1 MIEML
6 RKRTIENSGL
16 TMTSLGHCIQLSN
29 YILEKHDAFISY
41 NTLRRFF
48 GVIANETKP
57 SALTLDILSRFNGY
71 KNYMHFSR
79 LFKYDNQWKL
89 QNDIYEIMNHSDN
102 RIFIEEIEKKI
113 NKTSDFVSI
122 LVQVV
127 RELLLEKRFDDV
139 IGILSI
145 EQLEISNISYD
156 EAINVANG
164 IGSLLRTKNIEEKT
178 LIKLLHVANYRSLV
192 FSVFVDYSHLNG
204 YYSRQ
209 VSLLKNII
217 IEKETEAFSQ
227 CIENLHLYLKLKPIK
242 NKSIP
247 IKNEFHPI
255 LKSRI
260 ISQELLKATKNTA
273 LILESFY
280 QEISASSLKIEHFY
294 ELIVT
299 AMITKNKY
307 AMSFI
312 ITRIDRLKGEIF
324 LYQLRHKQQYLLMKA
339 LYLSAT
345 GRKKS
350 YLKIIEDFNPNGVAE
365 SYKEFLNVFYLIA
378 QYNVAENFEKE
389 KLLVKY
395 SNLAEKLTY
404 PLFNDEYIR
413 NYNFTD

>member
-1 MIEML
+1 ML
-6 RKRTIENSGL
+6 RKRTIENTGL

-29 YILEKHDAFISY
+29 YILEKHDTFISY

-89 QNDIYEIMNHSDN
+89 QNDIYEIMNHSDT

-127 RELLLEKRFDDV
+127 RELLLEKRYDDV

-145 EQLEISNISYD
+145 KQLEISNISYD
-156 EAINVANG
+156 EAVNVANG

-178 LIKLLHVANYRSLV
+178 LIKLLNVANYRSLV
-192 FSVFVDYSHLNG
+192 FSVFVDYSNLNG
-204 YYSRQ
+204 YYSKQ
-209 VSLLKNII
+209 IKILKKMK
-217 IEKETEAFSQ
+217 IEEDTMVFSK
-227 CIENLHLYLKLKPIK
+227 CIENLYLYLNLKPIRHK
-242 NKSIP
+242 TFSV
-247 IKNEFHPI
+247 KNEFHPI

-260 ISQELLKATKNTA
+260 ISQELLNATKNTA

-280 QEISASSLKIEHFY
+280 QKISTSSLKIEHFY

-312 ITRIDRLKGEIF
+312 INRIDGLKGEIF

-345 GRKKS
+345 GSKKS
-350 YLKIIEDFNPNGVAE
+350 CKEIIEDFNPNGVAE
-365 SYKEFLNVFYLIA
+365 SYKEFLNVFYLIT
-378 QYNVAENFEKE
+378 QYNIAEDLEKE
-389 KLLVKY
+389 KLIAKY
-395 SNLAEKLTY
+395 SNLAEKLSY
-404 PLFNDEYIR
+404 PLFNEEYIR
-413 NYNFTD
+413 NYNFKD

>member
-6 RKRTIENSGL
+6 RKRTIENTGL

-29 YILEKHDAFISY
+29 YILEKHDTFISY

-48 GVIANETKP
+48 GVIANETRP

-89 QNDIYEIMNHSDN
+89 QNDIYEIMNHSDTI
-102 RIFIEEIEKKI
+102 IFIEEIEKKI

-127 RELLLEKRFDDV
+127 RELLLEKRYDDV

-145 EQLEISNISYD
+145 KQLEISNISYD
-156 EAINVANG
+156 EAVNVANG

-178 LIKLLHVANYRSLV
+178 LIKLLNVANYRSLV
-192 FSVFVDYSHLNG
+192 FSVFVDYSNLNG
-204 YYSRQ
+204 YYSKQ
-209 VSLLKNII
+209 IKILKKMK
-217 IEKETEAFSQ
+217 IEEDTMVFSK
-227 CIENLHLYLKLKPIK
+227 CIENLYLYLNLKPIRHK
-242 NKSIP
+242 TFSV
-247 IKNEFHPI
+247 KNEFHPI

-260 ISQELLKATKNTA
+260 ISQELLNATKNTA

-280 QEISASSLKIEHFY
+280 QKISTSSLKIEHFY

-312 ITRIDRLKGEIF
+312 INRIDGLKGEIF

-345 GRKKS
+345 GSKKS
-350 YLKIIEDFNPNGVAE
+350 CKEIIEDFNPNGVAE
-365 SYKEFLNVFYLIA
+365 SYKEFLNVFYLIT
-378 QYNVAENFEKE
+378 QYNIAEDLEKE
-389 KLLVKY
+389 KLIAKY
-395 SNLAEKLTY
+395 SNLAEKLSY
-404 PLFNDEYIR
+404 PLFNEEYIR
-413 NYNFTD
+413 NYNFKD

>member
-6 RKRTIENSGL
+6 RKRTIENTGL

-29 YILEKHDAFISY
+29 YILEKHDTFISY

-89 QNDIYEIMNHSDN
+89 QNDIYEIMNHSDT

-127 RELLLEKRFDDV
+127 RELLLEKRYDDV

-145 EQLEISNISYD
+145 KQLEISNISYD
-156 EAINVANG
+156 EAVNVANG

-178 LIKLLHVANYRSLV
+178 LIKLLNVANYRSLV
-192 FSVFVDYSHLNG
+192 FSVFVDYSNLNG
-204 YYSRQ
+204 YYSKQ
-209 VSLLKNII
+209 IKILKKMK
-217 IEKETEAFSQ
+217 IEEDTMVFSK
-227 CIENLHLYLKLKPIK
+227 CIENLYLYLNLKPIRHK
-242 NKSIP
+242 TFSV
-247 IKNEFHPI
+247 KNEFHPI

-260 ISQELLKATKNTA
+260 ISQELLNATKNTA

-280 QEISASSLKIEHFY
+280 QKISTSSLKIEHFY

-312 ITRIDRLKGEIF
+312 INRIDGLKGEIF

-345 GRKKS
+345 GSKKS
-350 YLKIIEDFNPNGVAE
+350 CKEIIEDFNPNGVAE
-365 SYKEFLNVFYLIA
+365 SYKEFLNVFYLIT
-378 QYNVAENFEKE
+378 QYNIAEDLEKE
-389 KLLVKY
+389 KLIAKY
-395 SNLAEKLTY
+395 SNLAEKLSY
-404 PLFNDEYIR
+404 PLFNEEYIR
-413 NYNFTD
+413 NYNFKD

>member
-1 MIEML
+1 ML
-6 RKRTIENSGL
+6 RKRTIENTGL

-29 YILEKHDAFISY
+29 YILEKHDTFISY

-89 QNDIYEIMNHSDN
+89 QNDIYEIMNHSDT

-127 RELLLEKRFDDV
+127 RELLLEKRYDDV

-145 EQLEISNISYD
+145 KQLEISNISYD
-156 EAINVANG
+156 EAVNVANG

-178 LIKLLHVANYRSLV
+178 LIKLLNVANYRSLV
-192 FSVFVDYSHLNG
+192 FSVFVDYSNLNG
-204 YYSRQ
+204 YYSKQ
-209 VSLLKNII
+209 IKILKKMK
-217 IEKETEAFSQ
+217 IEEDTMVFSK
-227 CIENLHLYLKLKPIK
+227 CIENLHLYLNLKPIRHK
-242 NKSIP
+242 TFSV
-247 IKNEFHPI
+247 KNEFHPI

-260 ISQELLKATKNTA
+260 ISQELLNATKNTA

-280 QEISASSLKIEHFY
+280 QKISTSSLKIEHFY

-312 ITRIDRLKGEIF
+312 INRIDGLKGEIF

-345 GRKKS
+345 GSKKS
-350 YLKIIEDFNPNGVAE
+350 CKEIIEDFNPNGVAE

-378 QYNVAENFEKE
+378 QYNIAEDLEKE
-389 KLLVKY
+389 KLIAKY
-395 SNLAEKLTY
+395 SNLAEKLSY
-404 PLFNDEYIR
+404 PLFNEEYIR
-413 NYNFTD
+413 NYNFKD

>member
-1 MIEML
+1 ML
-6 RKRTIENSGL
+6 RKRTIENTGL

-29 YILEKHDAFISY
+29 YILEKHDTFISY

-48 GVIANETKP
+48 GVIANETRP

-89 QNDIYEIMNHSDN
+89 QNDIYEIMNHSDT

-127 RELLLEKRFDDV
+127 RELLLEKRYDDV

-145 EQLEISNISYD
+145 KQLEISNISYD
-156 EAINVANG
+156 EAVNVANG

-178 LIKLLHVANYRSLV
+178 LIKLLNVANYRSLV
-192 FSVFVDYSHLNG
+192 FSVFVDYSNLNG
-204 YYSRQ
+204 YYSKQ
-209 VSLLKNII
+209 IKILKKMK
-217 IEKETEAFSQ
+217 IEEDTMVFSK
-227 CIENLHLYLKLKPIK
+227 CIENLYLYLNLKPIRHK
-242 NKSIP
+242 TFSV
-247 IKNEFHPI
+247 KNEFHPI

-260 ISQELLKATKNTA
+260 ISQELLNATKNTA

-280 QEISASSLKIEHFY
+280 QKISTSSLKIEHFY

-312 ITRIDRLKGEIF
+312 INRIDGLKGEIF

-345 GRKKS
+345 GSKKS
-350 YLKIIEDFNPNGVAE
+350 CKEIIEDFNPNGVAE
-365 SYKEFLNVFYLIA
+365 SYKEFLNVFYLIT
-378 QYNVAENFEKE
+378 QYNIAEDLEKE
-389 KLLVKY
+389 KLIAKY
-395 SNLAEKLTY
+395 SNLAEKLSY
-404 PLFNDEYIR
+404 PLFNEEYIR
-413 NYNFTD
+413 NYNFKD

>member
-6 RKRTIENSGL
+6 RKRTIENTGL

-29 YILEKHDAFISY
+29 YILEKHDTFISY

-89 QNDIYEIMNHSDN
+89 QNDIYEIMNHSDT

-127 RELLLEKRFDDV
+127 RELLLEKRYDDV

-145 EQLEISNISYD
+145 KQLEISNISYD
-156 EAINVANG
+156 EAVNVANG

-178 LIKLLHVANYRSLV
+178 LIKLLNVANYRSLV
-192 FSVFVDYSHLNG
+192 FSVFVDYSNLNG
-204 YYSRQ
+204 YYSKQ
-209 VSLLKNII
+209 IKILKKMK
-217 IEKETEAFSQ
+217 IEEDTMVFSK
-227 CIENLHLYLKLKPIK
+227 CIENLHLYLNLKPIRHK
-242 NKSIP
+242 TFSV
-247 IKNEFHPI
+247 KNEFHPI

-260 ISQELLKATKNTA
+260 ISQELLNATKNTA

-280 QEISASSLKIEHFY
+280 QKISTSSLKIEHFY

-312 ITRIDRLKGEIF
+312 INRIDGLKGEIF

-345 GRKKS
+345 GSKKS
-350 YLKIIEDFNPNGVAE
+350 CKEIIEDFNPNGVAE
-365 SYKEFLNVFYLIA
+365 SYKEFLNVFYLIT
-378 QYNVAENFEKE
+378 QYNIAEDLEKE
-389 KLLVKY
+389 KLIAKY
-395 SNLAEKLTY
+395 SNLAEKLSY
-404 PLFNDEYIR
+404 PLFNEEYIR
-413 NYNFTD
+413 NYNFKD